1 MNIHYLLASIL
12 LLAGCSL
19 QAQDLRINEASPA
32 LLSDSSLESQ
42 AELQQAI
49 ASLLKAE
56 EVLIANDA
64 FMQSSRLSLSRAPH
78 TDPNG
83 QLIMGRNFEMPDM
96 VQLFI
101 QGDQCFIYHEES
113 DQYRPLPLS
122 KCIAE

>member
-1 MNIHYLLASIL
+1 MKIHYLPGILL

-19 QAQDLRINEASPA
+19 QAQDLRVSEASPA
-32 LLSDSSLESQ
+32 LLSDSSTDSK
-42 AELQQAI
+42 AELQHAI

-56 EVLIANDA
+56 EVLIADDA

-78 TDPNG
+78 TDPSG
-83 QLIMGRNFEMPDM
+83 QLIMGRNFEMPDV

-101 QGDQCFIYHEES
+101 QGEQCFVYHEES
-113 DQYRPLPLS
+113 DQHRPLPLS